1 MKLVVPT
8 AGVYF
13 VPASRIA
20 ADLGLTEAVV
30 TGLVAQGGLRL
41 SNLGVAVAWFAA
53 PGGRGLYFY
62 GEELSTPYASE
73 NLYWLSPGR
82 GLRMRSLSGAPRL
95 DGPPYH
101 VRREHLEQDLFAATL
116 ASTDPDTDFWYWSSL
131 MASYPAYRTATYSFP
146 ASAVNAEAGEMARID
161 VETYGATTTPHRLRL
176 QVNGAPVGVG
186 TFAGAGKSTLG
197 FEFDPS
203 LLLEGANTVS
213 VEAVLETGV
222 AFDVVYLDSVDVSY
236 PRRHTALSNRAAFT
250 AIGSGA
256 VPVTGFTENDGIV
269 LDVTEPRSPLLLR
282 GASRTEGALRFEAR
296 TGRRYFAFASP
307 GLLDAASTGVE
318 TLSSLRTGGADYVAI
333 APASLKDA
341 AAELASHRESQ
352 GLEARVVTLEAIHD
366 ELGFGV
372 PSPHNVKAF
381 LKHAREKWN
390 PAPRFVVLLG
400 KGTYDFKDVL
410 GQGDNLMP
418 PLMAPTPNGL
428 YASDNRM
435 ADVSGD
441 GVPDV
446 MIGRIPVLSDE
457 ELLSYIGKLQAF
469 EGAGLGRALFLA
481 DNPDVAGNFVNDSE
495 QLVALLPEE
504 VEAREV
510 YLSELTLSAARQA
523 IAAELTAGVT
533 YWNYIGHGGLDRFA
547 SEGLVLTSDVARF
560 SNTVTPFVASLTCS
574 TGRFE
579 IPGFP
584 SLGEALVMKENG
596 GAVAAWAPS
605 GLSYD
610 HQALI
615 LNEALVEALYD
626 PNTRYLGEAIQS
638 ALRRFSDEGQL
649 RFMLSIYNLLGDP
662 ATRIR

>member
-1 MKLVVPT
+1 
-8 AGVYF
+8 
-13 VPASRIA
+13 
-20 ADLGLTEAVV
+20 
-30 TGLVAQGGLRL
+30 
-41 SNLGVAVAWFAA
+41 
-53 PGGRGLYFY
+53 
-62 GEELSTPYASE
+62 
-73 NLYWLSPGR
+73 
-82 GLRMRSLSGAPRL
+82 
-95 DGPPYH
+95 
-101 VRREHLEQDLFAATL
+101 
-116 ASTDPDTDFWYWSSL
+116 
-131 MASYPAYRTATYSFP
+131 
-146 ASAVNAEAGEMARID
+146 
-161 VETYGATTTPHRLRL
+161 
-176 QVNGAPVGVG
+176 
-186 TFAGAGKSTLG
+186 
-197 FEFDPS
+197 
-203 LLLEGANTVS
+203 
-213 VEAVLETGV
+213 
-222 AFDVVYLDSVDVSY
+222 
-236 PRRHTALSNRAAFT
+236 
-250 AIGSGA
+250 
-256 VPVTGFTENDGIV
+256 
-269 LDVTEPRSPLLLR
+269 
-282 GASRTEGALRFEAR
+282 
-296 TGRRYFAFASP
+296 
-307 GLLDAASTGVE
+307 
-318 TLSSLRTGGADYVAI
+318 
-333 APASLKDA
+333 
-341 AAELASHRESQ
+341 
-352 GLEARVVTLEAIHD
+352 
-366 ELGFGV
+366 
-372 PSPHNVKAF
+372 
-381 LKHAREKWN
+381 
-390 PAPRFVVLLG
+390 
-400 KGTYDFKDVL
+400 
-410 GQGDNLMP
+410 
-418 PLMAPTPNGL
+418 
-428 YASDNRM
+428 M